1 MGYLFCMLCKILNI
15 YLLLV
20 PGFVNVTSVEV
31 AWAAVLSSGAKGF
44 LSPGAL
50 AVAIHIT
57 TNTQKAKNIANTTNA
72 KRGAIISPGKF
83 IIHFPDSSN
92 NADRPDSLF
101 FK

>member
-1 MGYLFCMLCKILNI
+1 MP
-15 YLLLV
+15 V
-20 PGFVNVTSVEV
+20 FVNVTSVVV

-50 AVAIHIT
+50 AVAIQMT
-57 TNTQKAKNIANTTNA
+57 TSTQNAKNSANTINA
-72 KRGAIISPGKF
+72 NRGAIISPGKF

-92 NADRPDSLF
+92 NADRPESLF